1 MVSGGPRFG
10 RAGGAANGSYEHIRI
25 STDGLVGAGC

>member
-1 MVSGGPRFG
+1 MVSGGPHFG

-25 STDGLVGAGC
+25 SANGLVGASC